1 MMDDGLKKRLI
12 GAAVLASLAVIFVP
26 MLFEEAPPG
35 PPAIPPL
42 PGKPPVTDFASQM
55 LRDTVPEVT
64 PLAPEEVKVAEP
76 VKAPAKA
83 AAEPASPPARK
94 PERSKPTTPK
104 PGPTAWVVQ
113 VGSFSNRDNAR
124 KLVSRLRDADLP
136 TPDPELV
143 TVNGKRF
150 YRVRV
155 GPVVERARAE
165 GMVSRVSAVAGTQAK
180 LQRYP

>member
-1 MMDDGLKKRLI
+1 MDDGLKKRLI

-55 LRDTVPEVT
+55 LRDTLPDVT
-64 PLAPEEVKVAEP
+64 PLAPDEPKVAEP
-76 VKAPAKA
+76 AKAPPAA
-83 AAEPASPPARK
+83 AAEPTQRPVKK
-94 PERSKPTTPK
+94 PERSKPPTPQ
-104 PGPTAWVVQ
+104 PGLTAWVIQ

-124 KLVSRLRDADLP
+124 KLVGRLRDADLP

-143 TVNGKRF
+143 TINGKRF

-165 GMVSRVSAVAGTQAK
+165 GMVAKVSAVAGTQAK
-180 LQRYP
+180 VQRYP